1 MRCIIAVLLL
11 AGIMLAGCQGLA
23 GEPVVVSTLPPRPT
37 IAPVVEPQGSPDLV
51 LGARIYA
58 ENCTRCHGLTGK
70 GDGEFVLSGQVTGVA
85 DLTNP
90 QTVAGKTPA
99 DYFNIITNGNLEKLM
114 PPWGEELTE
123 AERWAVTYYVYSLS
137 SSSPAE
143 VASAGTPAPATVA
156 PLSTEEAVVTTEE
169 AVVATEDAAAPSAV
183 GTVRGQLINGT
194 SGAAAPANQE
204 VVLHIVDEQFN
215 DTPLIGSSDASGA
228 YQFANVPIRADRSYI
243 LTVDYNGVRF
253 LSDIFPGDPAVTD
266 IALPVTVYELGAEAA
281 AIQITSVVT
290 QVSATQTQAQL
301 TQLVNF
307 TNTSDRVFLF
317 RSETEE
323 TSVGVPV
330 PVGATYRDLMG
341 AGYIVSADG
350 RKVFDTLPVLPGE
363 DHRMHLVFTLPY
375 ASPLSIQQPLD
386 YQLTGTYEVLV
397 GTDGLSVASD
407 QLTTQGTRQIGS
419 GPMTS
424 YSAQLDLPAS
434 ASVTYQVSGVPV
446 APEPAAVVAELPA
459 AQPAPTAYLLIGVGL
474 GSIGFAAI
482 LYFRD
487 RMVARRAPAVPTPA
501 APAPTQD
508 MNDLVRQIAELDLQH
523 QEGKLS
529 RKAYERQRAELKA
542 RLTVLAKGD
551 KQ

>member
-1 MRCIIAVLLL
+1 MHRTVTAVLLVAAIIL
-11 AGIMLAGCQGLA
+11 VGCQGLA
-23 GEPVVVSTLPPRPT
+23 GEPRVVATLPPRPT
-37 IAPVVEPQGSPDLV
+37 TAPVVTPQGTPDLA

-90 QTVAGKTPA
+90 QTVAGKTPS

-114 PPWGEELTE
+114 PPWGDKLTE
-123 AERWAVTYYVYSLS
+123 AERWAVTYYVYGLS
-137 SSSPAE
+137 STSPAE
-143 VASAGTPAPATVA
+143 VASVGTPVPTTVA
-156 PLSTEEAVVTTEE
+156 PVATEEAVVTTEE
-169 AVVATEDAAAPSAV
+169 AAAPAAT
-183 GTVRGQLINGT
+183 GTVKGQLINGT
-194 SGAAAPANQE
+194 SGASAPANQE

-215 DTPLIGSSDASGA
+215 DTPIIGSTDASGA

-253 LSDIFPGDPAVTD
+253 LSDIVSGDPAVTD
-266 IALPVTVYELGAEAA
+266 ITLPVTVYELGAPAS
-281 AIQITSVVT
+281 AIQITSMIT

-317 RSETEE
+317 RSETDQ

-330 PVGATYRDLMG
+330 PLGATYRDLMG
-341 AGYIVSADG
+341 AGYALSADG

-375 ASPLSIQQPLD
+375 VNPLTIQQALD
-386 YQLTGTYEVLV
+386 YPFMGTYEVLV
-397 GTDGLSVASD
+397 GTDGLSVTSD

-419 GPMTS
+419 GPMPS
-424 YSAQLDLPAS
+424 YSAQLNLPAS

-446 APEPAAVVAELPA
+446 APQPAAVVAEQPA

-487 RMVARRAPAVPTPA
+487 RMAARRAPA
-501 APAPTQD
+501 APASSVPAPNQA
-508 MNDLVRQIAELDLQH
+508 MNDLVRQIAELDMQH
-523 QEGKLS
+523 QAGKLS

-542 RLTVLAKGD
+542 RLTELAKGE

>member
-1 MRCIIAVLLL
+1 MHRTVTAVLLVAAIIL
-11 AGIMLAGCQGLA
+11 VGCQGLA
-23 GEPVVVSTLPPRPT
+23 GEPRVVATLPPRPT
-37 IAPVVEPQGSPDLV
+37 TAPVVTQQGTPDLA

-90 QTVAGKTPA
+90 QTVAGKTPS

-114 PPWGEELTE
+114 PPWGDKLTE
-123 AERWAVTYYVYSLS
+123 AERWAVTYYVYGLS
-137 SSSPAE
+137 STSPAE
-143 VASAGTPAPATVA
+143 VASVGTPVPTTVA
-156 PLSTEEAVVTTEE
+156 PVATEEAVVTTEE
-169 AVVATEDAAAPSAV
+169 AAAPAAT
-183 GTVRGQLINGT
+183 GTVKGQLINGT
-194 SGAAAPANQE
+194 SGASAPANQE

-215 DTPLIGSSDASGA
+215 DTPIIGSTDASGA

-253 LSDIFPGDPAVTD
+253 LSDIVSGDPAVTD
-266 IALPVTVYELGAEAA
+266 ITLPVTVYELGAPAS
-281 AIQITSVVT
+281 AIQITSMIT

-317 RSETEE
+317 RSETDQ

-330 PVGATYRDLMG
+330 PLGATYRDLMG
-341 AGYIVSADG
+341 AGYVLSADG

-375 ASPLSIQQPLD
+375 VNPLTIQQALD
-386 YQLTGTYEVLV
+386 YPFMGTYEVLV
-397 GTDGLSVASD
+397 GTDGLSVTSD

-419 GPMTS
+419 GPMRS
-424 YSAQLDLPAS
+424 YSAQLNLPAS
-434 ASVTYQVSGVPV
+434 ASVTYQVSGVPI
-446 APEPAAVVAELPA
+446 APQPAAVVAEQPA

-487 RMVARRAPAVPTPA
+487 RMAARRAPA
-501 APAPTQD
+501 APASSVPAPNQA
-508 MNDLVRQIAELDLQH
+508 MNDLVRQIAELDMQH
-523 QEGKLS
+523 QAGKLS

-542 RLTVLAKGD
+542 RLTELAKGE

>member
-1 MRCIIAVLLL
+1 MHRTVTAVLLVAAIIL
-11 AGIMLAGCQGLA
+11 VGCQGLA
-23 GEPVVVSTLPPRPT
+23 GEPRVVATLPPRPT
-37 IAPVVEPQGSPDLV
+37 TAPVVTPQGTPDLA

-70 GDGEFVLSGQVTGVA
+70 ADGEFVLSGQVTGVA

-90 QTVAGKTPA
+90 QTVAGKTPS

-114 PPWGEELTE
+114 PPWGDKLTE
-123 AERWAVTYYVYSLS
+123 AERWAVTYYVYGLS
-137 SSSPAE
+137 STSPAE
-143 VASAGTPAPATVA
+143 VASVGTPVPTTVA
-156 PLSTEEAVVTTEE
+156 PVATEEAVVTTEE
-169 AVVATEDAAAPSAV
+169 AAAPAAT
-183 GTVRGQLINGT
+183 GTVKGQLINGT
-194 SGAAAPANQE
+194 SGASAPANQE

-215 DTPLIGSSDASGA
+215 DTPIIGSTDASGA

-253 LSDIFPGDPAVTD
+253 LSDIVSGDPAVTD
-266 IALPVTVYELGAEAA
+266 ITLPVTVYELGAPAS
-281 AIQITSVVT
+281 AIQITSMIT

-317 RSETEE
+317 RSETDQ

-330 PVGATYRDLMG
+330 PLGATYRDLMG
-341 AGYIVSADG
+341 AGYVLSADG

-375 ASPLSIQQPLD
+375 VNPLTIQQALD
-386 YQLTGTYEVLV
+386 YPFMGTYEVLV
-397 GTDGLSVASD
+397 GTDGLSVTSD

-419 GPMTS
+419 GPMRS
-424 YSAQLDLPAS
+424 YSAQLNLPAS
-434 ASVTYQVSGVPV
+434 ASVTYQVSGVPI
-446 APEPAAVVAELPA
+446 APQPAAVVAEQPA

-487 RMVARRAPAVPTPA
+487 RMAARRAPA
-501 APAPTQD
+501 APASSVPAPNQA
-508 MNDLVRQIAELDLQH
+508 MNDLVRQIAELDMQH
-523 QEGKLS
+523 QAGKLS

-542 RLTVLAKGD
+542 RLTELAKGE

>member
-1 MRCIIAVLLL
+1 MHRTVIAVLLL
-11 AGIMLAGCQGLA
+11 VAVVLAACQGLG
-23 GEPVVVSTLPPRPT
+23 GEPLVVSTLPPRPT
-37 IAPVVEPQGSPDLV
+37 VAPVVEPEGAPDLA
-51 LGARIYA
+51 LGARVYA

-85 DLTNP
+85 DLTDP
-90 QTVAGKTPA
+90 QTVAGKTPV

-123 AERWAVTYYVYSLS
+123 AERWAVTYYVYGLS

-143 VASAGTPAPATVA
+143 VASAGTPLPATTA
-156 PLSTEEAVVTTEE
+156 PIATEEAIVTTEE
-169 AVVATEDAAAPSAV
+169 AAAPSAV
-183 GTVRGQLINGT
+183 GTVRGQLVNGT

-204 VVLHIVDEQFN
+204 VVLHVVDEQFN
-215 DTPLIGSSDASGA
+215 DTPLVGLTDASGA
-228 YQFANVPIRADRSYI
+228 YQFLDVPIRADRSYI

-253 LSDIFPGDPAVTD
+253 LSQIVPGDPAVTD
-266 IALPVTVYELGAEAA
+266 IDLPVTVYELGAQAS
-281 AIQITSVVT
+281 AIQITSVLT
-290 QVSATQTQAQL
+290 QISAISTQAQL

-307 TNTSDRVFLF
+307 VNTSDRVFLF

-375 ASPLSIQQPLD
+375 TSPLTIQQPLD
-386 YQLTGTYEVLV
+386 YQFSGTYEVLV
-397 GTDGLSVASD
+397 GTDGLSVSSD
-407 QLTTQGTRQIGS
+407 QLTAQGTRQVGS
-419 GPMTS
+419 GPMPS

-434 ASVTYQVSGVPV
+434 ASVTYQISGVPV
-446 APEPAAVVAELPA
+446 APEPAAVVTEQPA
-459 AQPAPTAYLLIGVGL
+459 AQPAPAAYLLIGVGL

-487 RMVARRAPAVPTPA
+487 RMVARRAPSPVVPVPTQA
-501 APAPTQD
+501 

-523 QEGKLS
+523 QAGKLS
-529 RKAYERQRAELKA
+529 RKVYERQRAELKA
-542 RLTVLAKGD
+542 RLTALAKGE